1 MKKFDESKHPRD
13 KEGKFTNKN
22 TSSSSVATKE
32 KESNEYT
39 EKVKKY
45 KEKIQ
50 FQKESTDFGRN
61 IDKFLNGKIKDS
73 LEIKV
78 CSTPSILQKY
88 GAPDYPIIITKT
100 VINKILFEHEIDV
113 VTLKKVPFHL
123 LDPKYILKGNDKE
136 GGNSSIVC
144 VINIKDKRE
153 NFLNV
158 IIYMNKTKNY
168 FNVNRIASIYGRRNF
183 ENYIKIQ
190 ELKGNILYKKR

>member
-61 IDKFLNGKIKDS
+61 IDNFLNGKIKDS
-73 LEIKV
+73 FEIKV
-78 CSTPSILQKY
+78 LQVYYKNMELQ
-88 GAPDYPIIITKT
+88 IIQS
-100 VINKILFEHEIDV
+100 
-113 VTLKKVPFHL
+113 L
-123 LDPKYILKGNDKE
+123 LQNL
-136 GGNSSIVC
+136 
-144 VINIKDKRE
+144 
-153 NFLNV
+153 
-158 IIYMNKTKNY
+158 
-168 FNVNRIASIYGRRNF
+168 
-183 ENYIKIQ
+183 
-190 ELKGNILYKKR
+190 